1 MGAGPSLLGVRCL
14 FSRWAECQPPKK
26 ATQLFHHPW
35 VINSCKPQGYRAL
48 PQSWEPFVGKC
59 TWAFTPSSPWSPQS
73 LTSSRKIWHAEE
85 RLCMTA
91 LLHLHRLCEHR
102 EPVIIQDL
110 SAPIPERV
118 SSHHSADTGTGLL
131 LNVNRL
137 LGVASPHFLCLPH
150 FLCPHFHMSFTW
162 PCYSVLTDL
171 FESLVLEILCPPH
184 TASSAVAE
192 ASPSF
197 PFQLEMLDILFP
209 PKPPFE
215 NTLVNAY
222 IFSERFMAEYLQ
234 SIWFSPTTIHSNTYL
249 KNGTY
254 SKVCELLKRKLKA
267 AAIRMQKMRSWIKPP
282 YRKLRAIYHWVK

>member
-150 FLCPHFHMSFTW
+150 FLCPHFHVFYLALLQRPHRPVW
-162 PCYSVLTDL
+162 KLGARD
-171 FESLVLEILCPPH
+171 SLPTSHSIQCRGRGLPILPLPAGDVRYTLSSKASLWKHLGECLHFFREIH
-184 TASSAVAE
+184 GRVSS
-192 ASPSF
+192 
-197 PFQLEMLDILFP
+197 
-209 PKPPFE
+209 
-215 NTLVNAY
+215 
-222 IFSERFMAEYLQ
+222 EYL
-234 SIWFSPTTIHSNTYL
+234 IFPHN
-249 KNGTY
+249 Y
-254 SKVCELLKRKLKA
+254 S
-267 AAIRMQKMRSWIKPP
+267 Q
-282 YRKLRAIYHWVK
+282 